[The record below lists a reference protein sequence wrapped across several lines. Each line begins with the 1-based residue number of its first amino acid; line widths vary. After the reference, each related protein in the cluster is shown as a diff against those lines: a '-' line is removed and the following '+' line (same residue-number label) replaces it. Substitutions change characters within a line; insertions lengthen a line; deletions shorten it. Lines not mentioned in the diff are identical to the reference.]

1 MSLRPPCLQ
10 VGGLLLVAPEQRL
23 SLQLKCQE
31 LALQG
36 STAGAAVV
44 EQLTAL
50 ARLPYLDVMDESD
63 ELLHHRWAADRP
75 GAAAHTGQPSSKPNS
90 LLVEAMQLQC
100 QCSGGRALHA
110 ISIQPQAAL
119 S

>member
-1 MSLRPPCLQ
+1 MHVCHIDGCADVTAGCADDRRVKCALAPALQ

-23 SLQLKCQE
+23 SLQLKSRE

-36 STAGAAVV
+36 SEAGAAVV

-63 ELLHHRWAADRP
+63 ELLHHR
-75 GAAAHTGQPSSKPNS
+75 
-90 LLVEAMQLQC
+90 
-100 QCSGGRALHA
+100 
-110 ISIQPQAAL
+110 
-119 S
+119 